1 MMQSEEIAA
10 CVVLAVQL
18 PSRAVIEESVIRP
31 R

>member
-18 PSRAVIEESVIRP
+18 PSRAVIEVSVIRP